1 MSAVTELTLLP
12 PDRETALA
20 LGSTHFFTGK
30 PCSRGHI
37 SKRNTK
43 SHTCME
49 CARISAAKY
58 QHTDKA
64 QTMRRALIDKKKTAG
79 IWKRN
84 VAHRTLKHT
93 YGITLEEYEAMFAK
107 QDGLCAICAEA
118 EKAIDHLTG
127 EPRRLAVDHCHRTNK
142 IRGLLC
148 LACNTAIG
156 KLKDNPVLIERAA
169 SYVRN
174 EGELKC
180 PLV

>member
-1 MSAVTELTLLP
+1 MSAVAELSLLP
-12 PDRETALA
+12 SNRETALA

-49 CARISAAKY
+49 CARISADKY

-64 QTMRRALIDKKKTAG
+64 QTTRRALIDKKKTAG

-93 YGITLEEYEAMFAK
+93 YGITLAEYETLFS
-107 QDGLCAICAEA
+107 QQNGLCAICAEP
-118 EKAIDHLTG
+118 EKAIDHLTKDI
-127 EPRRLAVDHCHRTNK
+127 RRLAVDHCHRTKK

-156 KLKDNPVLIERAA
+156 KLRDSPELIERAA

-174 EGELKC
+174 KGVLNC
-180 PLV
+180 QQG